1 MQYNAR
7 KVLCIG
13 IYYSFCKDFQ
23 FRFELGSKITL
34 TIICRICSR
43 FRKCFHCGIIFHIIC
58 INDASEDIYQRI
70 ARLSSKS
77 RSRQLLSILDQ
88 SRSRQPLNFPVS
100 MSLGLD
106 NLKIFKSQLVSFST
120 TLEKLSIGKSRSRQL
135 PYKNNDNLPLKPIA
149 RQGYQGTTI
158 R

>member
-1 MQYNAR
+1 MKFMNLATTAPCLALMSLR
-7 KVLCIG
+7 VGVSILLEAAALNPFCLLGFKPLPDIL
-13 IYYSFCKDFQ
+13 SF
-23 FRFELGSKITL
+23 LGKPIPPPLPSP
-34 TIICRICSR
+34 
-43 FRKCFHCGIIFHIIC
+43 
-58 INDASEDIYQRI
+58 QRI

-77 RSRQLLSILDQ
+77 RSQQLLSSLDQ

-106 NLKIFKSQLVSFST
+106 NLKIFKSQLVSVST
-120 TLEKLSIGKSRSRQL
+120 TLEKLSLGKSRSRQL
-135 PYKNNDNLPLKPIA
+135 PYKNSDNLPLKPIA